1 MRNSLISLVPVVV
14 GSLAC
19 VTMATNVGAGEAGK
33 MSFFITSAGP
43 GNGADLGGLEG
54 ADSHCQKL
62 AESVGAGNRTWRAY
76 LSTQGQDF
84 KDPNV
89 INARDRIGTG
99 PWYNAKGVLIAN
111 DVGELHSPDNN
122 LNKETALDEHGIMVN
137 GRTDKPNTHDIL
149 TGSRLDG
156 TSFGPRFFTDMTCG
170 DWTQSEEGAAM
181 LGHHDRVGPND
192 NAWAKSWNSAHISK
206 GCSPEA
212 LKKTGGNGLFYCF
225 AER

>member
-1 MRNSLISLVPVVV
+1 MRSSMFTLGLFLA
-14 GSLAC
+14 GSLA
-19 VTMATNVGAGEAGK
+19 ANASAADAGQ
-33 MSFFITSAGP
+33 MSFFITSTGP
-43 GNGADLGGLEG
+43 GNGANLGGLEG
-54 ADSHCQKL
+54 ADRHCQKL
-62 AESVGAGNRTWRAY
+62 ANAAGAGKQTWRAY
-76 LSTQGQDF
+76 LSTQGKDF

-89 INARDRIGTG
+89 VNARDRIGSG

-111 DVGELHSPDNN
+111 NVDELHSPENN
-122 LNKETALDEHGIMVN
+122 LNKETALDEIGKMVN
-137 GRTDKPNTHDIL
+137 GRTEKPNTHDIL

-170 DWTQSEEGAAM
+170 DWTSNGEGAAM

-192 NAWAKSWNSAHISK
+192 NAWTKSWNSSHVSK
-206 GCSPEA
+206 GCSAEA

>member
-1 MRNSLISLVPVVV
+1 MRSSMLTLGLFLA
-14 GSLAC
+14 GSLA
-19 VTMATNVGAGEAGK
+19 ANASAAGARQ
-33 MSFFITSAGP
+33 MSFFVTSTGP
-43 GNGADLGGLEG
+43 GNGASLGGLEG
-54 ADSHCQKL
+54 ADRHCQML
-62 AESVGAGNRTWRAY
+62 ANAAGAGNQTWRAY
-76 LSTQGQDF
+76 LSTQGKDF

-89 INARDRIGTG
+89 INARDRIGSG

-111 DVGELHSPDNN
+111 NVNELHSPENN
-122 LNKETALDEHGIMVN
+122 LNKETALDENGKMVN
-137 GRTDKPNTHDIL
+137 GRTEKPNTHDIL

-170 DWTQSEEGAAM
+170 DWTSNGEGTAM

-192 NAWAKSWNSAHISK
+192 NAWTKSWNSSHLSK
-206 GCSPEA
+206 GCSAEA